1 MFIVFIL
8 LLIGLYVILSIH
20 GEINPNDV
28 PKVDNF
34 WKIDERLRKYK
45 DEYFLEASIWRNG
58 FR

>member
-20 GEINPNDV
+20 DEINPNDV

-34 WKIDERLRKYK
+34 WEIDERLRKYK
-45 DEYFLEASIWRNG
+45 DECFLETSMWRNG